1 VYDLFCIAG
10 SSLDLILTL
19 PRLPE
24 PDEKLLAQFAGR
36 AAGGLVANAA
46 CAASRLGLRTGWSG
60 LIGDDDG
67 GRFVLGEFATYGVD
81 ASRAQILPGSAG
93 DFCIILLDDSGE
105 RTILVVNS
113 LPEPPPL
120 DEATLDALCHC
131 RVGYALPRPLAWFEQ
146 FAGAVHAG
154 GGLVAVD
161 MESTALAHGAELE
174 ASLRLTDLVFTNRSG
189 LGMFA
194 SDLSFEDAAAH
205 LLELGVQEVVV
216 TLGAAGSALFTTA
229 GRLDAPGFRVPVVD
243 TTGSGDCFH
252 SAYLAARQAGLQGVE
267 RLRFANAAAAL
278 KVQQLGARGGLPT
291 FAEVENFLAQHG

>member
-1 VYDLFCIAG
+1 MYDLFCIAG

-19 PRLPE
+19 PRLPQ
-24 PDEKLLAQFAGR
+24 PDEKLLAHFAGR

-46 CAASRLGLRTGWSG
+46 CATARLGLHTGWSG

-81 ASRAQILPGSAG
+81 ASQAQILPGSAG
-93 DFCIILLDDSGE
+93 DFCIILLDDTGE

-120 DEATLDALCHC
+120 TEATLEALRHC
-131 RVGYALPRPLAWFEQ
+131 RVGYALPRPPEWFER

-154 GGLVAVD
+154 AGLVAVD
-161 MESTALAHGAELE
+161 MESTALARGAELE
-174 ASLRLTDLVFTNRSG
+174 ASLRLTDLVFTNRGG

-194 SDLSFEDAAAH
+194 PDLSFEDAAAR
-205 LLELGVQEVVV
+205 LLDLGVQEVVV

-229 GRLDAPGFRVPVVD
+229 GRLDSPGFSVPVVD
-243 TTGSGDCFH
+243 TTGGGDCFH
-252 SAYLAARQAGLQGVE
+252 AAYLAARNAGLDGLG

-278 KVQQLGARGGLPT
+278 KVQHLGARGGLPT
-291 FAEVENFLAQHG
+291 FIEVEEFLAQHG

>member
-1 VYDLFCIAG
+1 MYDLFCIAG

-19 PRLPE
+19 PRLPQ

-46 CAASRLGLRTGWSG
+46 CAASRLGLHTGWSG

-67 GRFVLGEFATYGVD
+67 GRFVLSEFATYGVD

-120 DEATLDALCHC
+120 DESTLDALHHC
-131 RVGYALPRPLAWFEQ
+131 RVGYALPRPPAWFEQ

-194 SDLSFEDAAAH
+194 PDLSFEDAATH

-243 TTGSGDCFH
+243 TTGGGDCFH
-252 SAYLAARQAGLQGVE
+252 AAYLAARNAGLEVVD

-278 KVQQLGARGGLPT
+278 KVQHLGARGGLPT
-291 FAEVENFLAQHG
+291 FAQVEEFLAQHG

>member
-1 VYDLFCIAG
+1 LYDLFCIAG

-19 PRLPE
+19 PRLPQ
-24 PDEKLLAQFAGR
+24 PDEKLLAQFTGR

-46 CAASRLGLRTGWSG
+46 CAAARLGLRTGWSG

-67 GRFVLGEFATYGVD
+67 GRFVLGEFASYGVD

-93 DFCIILLDDSGE
+93 DFCIILLDDTGE
-105 RTILVVNS
+105 RTILIVNS

-120 DEATLDALCHC
+120 TEATLDALRHS
-131 RVGYALPRPLAWFEQ
+131 RVGYALPRPSAWFEQ

-154 GGLVAVD
+154 AGLVAVD
-161 MESTALAHGAELE
+161 MESTALAHGAELDS
-174 ASLRLTDLVFTNRSG
+174 ALRLTDIVFTNRGG
-189 LGMFA
+189 LEMFA
-194 SDLSFEDAAAH
+194 PDFSLEAAAVR

-243 TTGSGDCFH
+243 TTGGGDCFH
-252 SAYLAARQAGLQGVE
+252 AAYLAASNAGLEDVD

-278 KVQQLGARGGLPT
+278 KVQHLGARGGLPT
-291 FAEVENFLAQHG
+291 LLQVEEFLAQHG